1 MTEIEEK
8 KTLEILNQV
17 RTMLSK
23 AFEDESNCTP
33 KSFSNPI
40 ATDYPIKPIKNQGDF
55 KFHGWCEIETQGGW
69 VRKLNVEKAKKFFIR
84 NLFVQLLSENGSILP
99 REILLPTFLHELSH
113 TVTTP
118 QKWQVNSIPNEL
130 REEGLTKSRC
140 STYPLVLGSWELS
153 HVIFLMPRKK
163 KTACKA
169 EQIHKI
175 IFTKMVI
182 GCRFEYE

>member
-1 MTEIEEK
+1 MTEVEEK
-8 KTLEILNQV
+8 ETLDILNQV
-17 RTMLSK
+17 RTMLAK
-23 AFEDESNCTP
+23 AFEDESNSTP
-33 KSFSNPI
+33 KSFSNAI
-40 ATDYPIKPIKNQGDF
+40 ATDYPIKPIKNQADF

-69 VRKLNVEKAKKFFIR
+69 MRKLNVEKARKFFIR

-130 REEGLTKSRC
+130 REEGLTKSRY

-153 HVIFLMPRKK
+153 HVIFLMLRKK
-163 KTACKA
+163 KLLAKLS
-169 EQIHKI
+169 K
-175 IFTKMVI
+175 FTK
-182 GCRFEYE
+182 

>member
-33 KSFSNPI
+33 KSFSNSI

-113 TVTTP
+113 TGMAIQVVEFSRGGTKLARFLHKNQRTQSKLLNFENWTNGEP
-118 QKWQVNSIPNEL
+118 Q
-130 REEGLTKSRC
+130 
-140 STYPLVLGSWELS
+140 
-153 HVIFLMPRKK
+153 
-163 KTACKA
+163 
-169 EQIHKI
+169 
-175 IFTKMVI
+175 
-182 GCRFEYE
+182 